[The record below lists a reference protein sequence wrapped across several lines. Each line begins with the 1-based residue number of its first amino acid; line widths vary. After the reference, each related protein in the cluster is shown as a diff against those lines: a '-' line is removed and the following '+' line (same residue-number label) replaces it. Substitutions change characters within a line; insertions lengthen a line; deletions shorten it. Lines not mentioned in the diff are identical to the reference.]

1 MSAGASTARRRLQPS
16 IASTSTFTDAPR
28 SSTLHVGARGG
39 SRTPKGLHPPDP
51 KSGASASFATLAGI
65 EGGQPPM
72 QHTQDARNPQAAR
85 HSTARRPASG
95 IIMGAT
101 WQGPRGRGRSA
112 SPARAGSSARR
123 SSRVSRP
130 PATASCVSSAAR
142 GRRPWRGSASRA
154 GTPNPARSSR
164 RRSPARTRSCTWR
177 ARAWRAAAGR
187 RRRSAGSGRAASTSR
202 GAWRKR
208 SRGSEILRED
218 SAPGP
223 GFLAEVCR
231 EWEAA
236 TDPAARAGIRVV
248 RLRIGMV
255 LSRRGGALGAMLT
268 PFRLG
273 AGGPVGRG
281 AQWVSW
287 ISIDDLVG
295 AILHALATESL
306 AGPVNAVAPEPV
318 TNRELART
326 LGRVLRRPALL
337 PLPAVAARL
346 LFGQMADELLLASAR
361 VEPARL
367 RATGFTFRHARLED
381 ALRHE
386 LGRPHR
392 TRPT

>member
-1 MSAGASTARRRLQPS
+1 MAGTARAWTVAVTGASGLVGSALVTGLTSAGHRVVRVVRGAGAASVAGQRLARW
-16 IASTSTFTDAPR
+16 
-28 SSTLHVGARGG
+28 
-39 SRTPKGLHPPDP
+39 DP
-51 KSGASASFATLAGI
+51 ESGALEPSALAGADAVVHLAG
-65 EGGQPPM
+65 ESVAGGRW
-72 QHTQDARNPQAAR
+72 TEAKK
-85 HSTARRPASG
+85 RR
-95 IIMGAT
+95 I
-101 WQGPRGRGRSA
+101 
-112 SPARAGSSARR
+112 R
-123 SSRVSRP
+123 SSRVDVTRRLAEALPRLERP
-130 PATASCVSSAAR
+130 PRLLV
-142 GRRPWRGSASRA
+142 SASA
-154 GTPNPARSSR
+154 VGYY
-164 RRSPARTRSCTWR
+164 
-177 ARAWRAAAGR
+177 GD
-187 RRRSAGSGRAASTSR
+187 
-202 GAWRKR
+202 
-208 SRGSEILRED
+208 RGSEILRED

-248 RLRIGMV
+248 RRRIGMV

-273 AGGPVGRG
+273 AGGPVGSG
-281 AQWVSW
+281 VQWVSW
-287 ISIDDLVG
+287 IAIDDLVG

>member
-1 MSAGASTARRRLQPS
+1 MT
-16 IASTSTFTDAPR
+16 
-28 SSTLHVGARGG
+28 
-39 SRTPKGLHPPDP
+39 
-51 KSGASASFATLAGI
+51 
-65 EGGQPPM
+65 
-72 QHTQDARNPQAAR
+72 
-85 HSTARRPASG
+85 
-95 IIMGAT
+95 
-101 WQGPRGRGRSA
+101 
-112 SPARAGSSARR
+112 
-123 SSRVSRP
+123 
-130 PATASCVSSAAR
+130 
-142 GRRPWRGSASRA
+142 
-154 GTPNPARSSR
+154 GT
-164 RRSPARTRSCTWR
+164 
-177 ARAWRAAAGR
+177 ARAWTVAVTGASGLVGSALVTGLT
-187 RRRSAGSGRAASTSR
+187 SAGHRVVRVVRGAGAASVAGQRLARWDPES
-202 GAWRKR
+202 GALEPSALAGADAVVHLAGESVAGGRWTEAKKR
-208 SRGSEILRED
+208 RIRSTRVDVTRRLAEALPRLERPPRLLVSASAVGYYGDRGSEILRED
-218 SAPGP
+218 SSPGP

-273 AGGPVGRG
+273 AGGPVGSG
-281 AQWVSW
+281 VQWVSW
-287 ISIDDLVG
+287 IAIDDLVG
-295 AILHALATESL
+295 ATLHALATESL

>member
-1 MSAGASTARRRLQPS
+1 MAGTARAWTVAVTGASGLVGSALVTGLTSAGHRVVRVVRGAGAASVAGQRLARW
-16 IASTSTFTDAPR
+16 
-28 SSTLHVGARGG
+28 
-39 SRTPKGLHPPDP
+39 DP
-51 KSGASASFATLAGI
+51 ESGALEPSALAGADAVVHLAG
-65 EGGQPPM
+65 ESVAGGRW
-72 QHTQDARNPQAAR
+72 TEAKK
-85 HSTARRPASG
+85 RR
-95 IIMGAT
+95 I
-101 WQGPRGRGRSA
+101 
-112 SPARAGSSARR
+112 R
-123 SSRVSRP
+123 SSRVDVTRRLAEALPRLERP
-130 PATASCVSSAAR
+130 PRLLV
-142 GRRPWRGSASRA
+142 SASA
-154 GTPNPARSSR
+154 VGYY
-164 RRSPARTRSCTWR
+164 
-177 ARAWRAAAGR
+177 GD
-187 RRRSAGSGRAASTSR
+187 
-202 GAWRKR
+202 
-208 SRGSEILRED
+208 RGSEILRED

-273 AGGPVGRG
+273 AGGPVGSG
-281 AQWVSW
+281 VQWVSW
-287 ISIDDLVG
+287 IAIDDLVG

-367 RATGFTFRHARLED
+367 RASGFTFRHARLED

>member
-1 MSAGASTARRRLQPS
+1 MAGTARAWTVGVTGASGLVGSALVTGLTSAGHRVVRVVRGAGAASVAGQRLARW
-16 IASTSTFTDAPR
+16 
-28 SSTLHVGARGG
+28 
-39 SRTPKGLHPPDP
+39 DP
-51 KSGASASFATLAGI
+51 ESGALEPSALAGADAVVHLAG
-65 EGGQPPM
+65 ESVAGGRW
-72 QHTQDARNPQAAR
+72 TEAKK
-85 HSTARRPASG
+85 RR
-95 IIMGAT
+95 I
-101 WQGPRGRGRSA
+101 
-112 SPARAGSSARR
+112 R
-123 SSRVSRP
+123 SSRVDVTRRLAEALPRLERP
-130 PATASCVSSAAR
+130 PRLLV
-142 GRRPWRGSASRA
+142 SASA
-154 GTPNPARSSR
+154 VGYY
-164 RRSPARTRSCTWR
+164 
-177 ARAWRAAAGR
+177 GD
-187 RRRSAGSGRAASTSR
+187 
-202 GAWRKR
+202 
-208 SRGSEILRED
+208 RGSEILRED
-218 SAPGP
+218 SSPGP

-273 AGGPVGRG
+273 AGGPVGSG
-281 AQWVSW
+281 VQWVSW
-287 ISIDDLVG
+287 IAIDDLVG

>member
-1 MSAGASTARRRLQPS
+1 MAGTARAWTVAVTGASGLVGSALVTGLTSAGHRVVRVVRGAGAASVAGQRLARW
-16 IASTSTFTDAPR
+16 D
-28 SSTLHVGARGG
+28 
-39 SRTPKGLHPPDP
+39 
-51 KSGASASFATLAGI
+51 
-65 EGGQPPM
+65 
-72 QHTQDARNPQAAR
+72 
-85 HSTARRPASG
+85 PASG
-95 IIMGAT
+95 ALEPSALAGADAVVHLA
-101 WQGPRGRGRSA
+101 GESVAGGRWTEAKKR
-112 SPARAGSSARR
+112 RIR
-123 SSRVSRP
+123 SSRVDVTRRLAEALLRLERP
-130 PATASCVSSAAR
+130 PRLLV
-142 GRRPWRGSASRA
+142 SASA
-154 GTPNPARSSR
+154 VGYY
-164 RRSPARTRSCTWR
+164 
-177 ARAWRAAAGR
+177 GD
-187 RRRSAGSGRAASTSR
+187 
-202 GAWRKR
+202 
-208 SRGSEILRED
+208 RGSEILRED

-273 AGGPVGRG
+273 AGGPVGSG
-281 AQWVSW
+281 VQWVSW
-287 ISIDDLVG
+287 IAIDDLVG

>member
-1 MSAGASTARRRLQPS
+1 MAGTARAWTVAVTGASGLVGSALVTGLTSAGHRVVRVVRGAGAVPAAGQRIARW
-16 IASTSTFTDAPR
+16 
-28 SSTLHVGARGG
+28 
-39 SRTPKGLHPPDP
+39 DP
-51 KSGASASFATLAGI
+51 ESGALEPSALAGADAVVHLAG
-65 EGGQPPM
+65 ESVAGGRW
-72 QHTQDARNPQAAR
+72 TEAKK
-85 HSTARRPASG
+85 RR
-95 IIMGAT
+95 I
-101 WQGPRGRGRSA
+101 
-112 SPARAGSSARR
+112 R
-123 SSRVSRP
+123 SSRVDVTRRLAEALPRLERP
-130 PATASCVSSAAR
+130 PRLLV
-142 GRRPWRGSASRA
+142 SASA
-154 GTPNPARSSR
+154 VGYY
-164 RRSPARTRSCTWR
+164 
-177 ARAWRAAAGR
+177 GD
-187 RRRSAGSGRAASTSR
+187 
-202 GAWRKR
+202 
-208 SRGSEILRED
+208 RGSEILRED

-273 AGGPVGRG
+273 AGGPVGSG
-281 AQWVSW
+281 VQWVSW
-287 ISIDDLVG
+287 IAIDDLVG

>member
-1 MSAGASTARRRLQPS
+1 M
-16 IASTSTFTDAPR
+16 
-28 SSTLHVGARGG
+28 
-39 SRTPKGLHPPDP
+39 
-51 KSGASASFATLAGI
+51 
-65 EGGQPPM
+65 
-72 QHTQDARNPQAAR
+72 
-85 HSTARRPASG
+85 
-95 IIMGAT
+95 
-101 WQGPRGRGRSA
+101 
-112 SPARAGSSARR
+112 
-123 SSRVSRP
+123 
-130 PATASCVSSAAR
+130 
-142 GRRPWRGSASRA
+142 A
-154 GTPNPARSSR
+154 GT
-164 RRSPARTRSCTWR
+164 
-177 ARAWRAAAGR
+177 ARAWTVAVTGASGLVGSALVTGLT
-187 RRRSAGSGRAASTSR
+187 SAGHRVVRVVRGAGAASVAGQRLARWDPES
-202 GAWRKR
+202 GALEPPALAGADAVVHLAGESVAGGRWTEAKKR
-208 SRGSEILRED
+208 RIRSTRVDVTRRLAEALPRLERPPRLLVSASAVGYYGDRGSEILRED

-273 AGGPVGRG
+273 AGGPVGSG
-281 AQWVSW
+281 VQWVSW
-287 ISIDDLVG
+287 IAIDDLVG

>member
-1 MSAGASTARRRLQPS
+1 MT
-16 IASTSTFTDAPR
+16 
-28 SSTLHVGARGG
+28 
-39 SRTPKGLHPPDP
+39 
-51 KSGASASFATLAGI
+51 
-65 EGGQPPM
+65 
-72 QHTQDARNPQAAR
+72 
-85 HSTARRPASG
+85 
-95 IIMGAT
+95 
-101 WQGPRGRGRSA
+101 
-112 SPARAGSSARR
+112 
-123 SSRVSRP
+123 
-130 PATASCVSSAAR
+130 
-142 GRRPWRGSASRA
+142 
-154 GTPNPARSSR
+154 GT
-164 RRSPARTRSCTWR
+164 
-177 ARAWRAAAGR
+177 ARAWTVAVTGASGLVGSALVTGLT
-187 RRRSAGSGRAASTSR
+187 SAGHRVVRVVRGAGAASVAGQRLARWDPES
-202 GAWRKR
+202 GALEPSALAGADAVVHLAGESVAGGRWTEAKKR
-208 SRGSEILRED
+208 RIRSTRVDVTRRLAEALPRLERPPRLLVSASAVGYYGDRGSEILRED

-273 AGGPVGRG
+273 AGGPVGSG
-281 AQWVSW
+281 VQWVSW
-287 ISIDDLVG
+287 IAIDDLVG
-295 AILHALATESL
+295 AILHALATEAL

>member
-1 MSAGASTARRRLQPS
+1 MAGTARAWTVAVTGASGLVGSALVTGLTSAGHRVVRVVRGAGAASVAGQRLARW
-16 IASTSTFTDAPR
+16 
-28 SSTLHVGARGG
+28 
-39 SRTPKGLHPPDP
+39 DP
-51 KSGASASFATLAGI
+51 ESGALEPSELAGADAVVHLAG
-65 EGGQPPM
+65 ESVAGGRW
-72 QHTQDARNPQAAR
+72 TEAKK
-85 HSTARRPASG
+85 RR
-95 IIMGAT
+95 I
-101 WQGPRGRGRSA
+101 
-112 SPARAGSSARR
+112 R
-123 SSRVSRP
+123 SSRVDVTRRLAEALLRLERP
-130 PATASCVSSAAR
+130 PRLLV
-142 GRRPWRGSASRA
+142 SASA
-154 GTPNPARSSR
+154 VGYY
-164 RRSPARTRSCTWR
+164 
-177 ARAWRAAAGR
+177 GD
-187 RRRSAGSGRAASTSR
+187 
-202 GAWRKR
+202 
-208 SRGSEILRED
+208 RGSEILRED

-273 AGGPVGRG
+273 AGGPVGSG
-281 AQWVSW
+281 VQWVSW
-287 ISIDDLVG
+287 IAIDDLVG

-381 ALRHE
+381 AFRHE

>member
-1 MSAGASTARRRLQPS
+1 M
-16 IASTSTFTDAPR
+16 
-28 SSTLHVGARGG
+28 
-39 SRTPKGLHPPDP
+39 
-51 KSGASASFATLAGI
+51 
-65 EGGQPPM
+65 
-72 QHTQDARNPQAAR
+72 
-85 HSTARRPASG
+85 
-95 IIMGAT
+95 
-101 WQGPRGRGRSA
+101 
-112 SPARAGSSARR
+112 
-123 SSRVSRP
+123 
-130 PATASCVSSAAR
+130 
-142 GRRPWRGSASRA
+142 A
-154 GTPNPARSSR
+154 GT
-164 RRSPARTRSCTWR
+164 
-177 ARAWRAAAGR
+177 ARAWTVGVTGASGLVGSALVTGLT
-187 RRRSAGSGRAASTSR
+187 SAGHRVVRVVRGAGAASVAGQRLARWDPES
-202 GAWRKR
+202 GGYYGD
-208 SRGSEILRED
+208 RGSEILRED

>member
-1 MSAGASTARRRLQPS
+1 MTGTARAWTVAVTGASGLVGSALVTGLTSAGHRVVRVVRGAGAASVAGQRLARW
-16 IASTSTFTDAPR
+16 
-28 SSTLHVGARGG
+28 
-39 SRTPKGLHPPDP
+39 DP
-51 KSGASASFATLAGI
+51 ESGALEPSALAGADAVVHLAG
-65 EGGQPPM
+65 ESVAGGRW
-72 QHTQDARNPQAAR
+72 TEAKK
-85 HSTARRPASG
+85 RR
-95 IIMGAT
+95 I
-101 WQGPRGRGRSA
+101 
-112 SPARAGSSARR
+112 R
-123 SSRVSRP
+123 SSRVDVTRRLAEALLRLERP
-130 PATASCVSSAAR
+130 PRLLV
-142 GRRPWRGSASRA
+142 SASA
-154 GTPNPARSSR
+154 VGYY
-164 RRSPARTRSCTWR
+164 
-177 ARAWRAAAGR
+177 GD
-187 RRRSAGSGRAASTSR
+187 
-202 GAWRKR
+202 
-208 SRGSEILRED
+208 RGSEILRED

-273 AGGPVGRG
+273 AGGPVGSG
-281 AQWVSW
+281 VQWVSW
-287 ISIDDLVG
+287 IAIDDLVG

>member
-1 MSAGASTARRRLQPS
+1 MAGTARAWTVAVTGASGLVGSALVTGLTSAGHRVVRVVRGAGAAPVAGQRIARW
-16 IASTSTFTDAPR
+16 
-28 SSTLHVGARGG
+28 
-39 SRTPKGLHPPDP
+39 DP
-51 KSGASASFATLAGI
+51 ESGALEPPALAGADAVVHLAG
-65 EGGQPPM
+65 ESVAGGRW
-72 QHTQDARNPQAAR
+72 TEAKK
-85 HSTARRPASG
+85 RR
-95 IIMGAT
+95 I
-101 WQGPRGRGRSA
+101 
-112 SPARAGSSARR
+112 R
-123 SSRVSRP
+123 SSRVDVTRRLAEALLRLERP
-130 PATASCVSSAAR
+130 PRLLV
-142 GRRPWRGSASRA
+142 SASA
-154 GTPNPARSSR
+154 VGYY
-164 RRSPARTRSCTWR
+164 
-177 ARAWRAAAGR
+177 GD
-187 RRRSAGSGRAASTSR
+187 
-202 GAWRKR
+202 
-208 SRGSEILRED
+208 RGSEILRED

-273 AGGPVGRG
+273 AGGPVGSG
-281 AQWVSW
+281 VQWVSW
-287 ISIDDLVG
+287 IAIDDLVG

>member
-1 MSAGASTARRRLQPS
+1 MAGTARAWTVAVTGASGLVGSALVTGLTSAGHRVVRVVRGAGAASVAGQRLARW
-16 IASTSTFTDAPR
+16 D
-28 SSTLHVGARGG
+28 
-39 SRTPKGLHPPDP
+39 
-51 KSGASASFATLAGI
+51 
-65 EGGQPPM
+65 
-72 QHTQDARNPQAAR
+72 
-85 HSTARRPASG
+85 PASG
-95 IIMGAT
+95 ALEPSALAGADAVVHLAGESVAGGRWT
-101 WQGPRGRGRSA
+101 EAKKRRIRSTRVDVTRRLAEALPRLERPPRLLVSA
-112 SPARAGSSARR
+112 SAVGYY
-123 SSRVSRP
+123 
-130 PATASCVSSAAR
+130 
-142 GRRPWRGSASRA
+142 GD
-154 GTPNPARSSR
+154 
-164 RRSPARTRSCTWR
+164 
-177 ARAWRAAAGR
+177 
-187 RRRSAGSGRAASTSR
+187 
-202 GAWRKR
+202 
-208 SRGSEILRED
+208 RGSEILRED

-273 AGGPVGRG
+273 AGGPVGSG
-281 AQWVSW
+281 VQWVSW
-287 ISIDDLVG
+287 IAIDDLVG

>member
-1 MSAGASTARRRLQPS
+1 MAGTARAWTVAVTGASGLVGSALVTGLTSAGHRVVRVVRGAGAASVAGQRLARW
-16 IASTSTFTDAPR
+16 
-28 SSTLHVGARGG
+28 
-39 SRTPKGLHPPDP
+39 DP
-51 KSGASASFATLAGI
+51 ESGALEPSALAGADAVVHLAG
-65 EGGQPPM
+65 ESVAGGRW
-72 QHTQDARNPQAAR
+72 TEAKK
-85 HSTARRPASG
+85 RR
-95 IIMGAT
+95 I
-101 WQGPRGRGRSA
+101 
-112 SPARAGSSARR
+112 R
-123 SSRVSRP
+123 SSRVDVTRRLAEALPRLERP
-130 PATASCVSSAAR
+130 PRLLV
-142 GRRPWRGSASRA
+142 SASA
-154 GTPNPARSSR
+154 VGYY
-164 RRSPARTRSCTWR
+164 
-177 ARAWRAAAGR
+177 GD
-187 RRRSAGSGRAASTSR
+187 
-202 GAWRKR
+202 
-208 SRGSEILRED
+208 RGSEILRED
-218 SAPGP
+218 SSPGP

-273 AGGPVGRG
+273 AGGPVGSG
-281 AQWVSW
+281 VQWVSW
-287 ISIDDLVG
+287 IAIDDLVG

>member
-1 MSAGASTARRRLQPS
+1 M
-16 IASTSTFTDAPR
+16 
-28 SSTLHVGARGG
+28 
-39 SRTPKGLHPPDP
+39 
-51 KSGASASFATLAGI
+51 
-65 EGGQPPM
+65 
-72 QHTQDARNPQAAR
+72 
-85 HSTARRPASG
+85 
-95 IIMGAT
+95 
-101 WQGPRGRGRSA
+101 
-112 SPARAGSSARR
+112 
-123 SSRVSRP
+123 
-130 PATASCVSSAAR
+130 
-142 GRRPWRGSASRA
+142 A
-154 GTPNPARSSR
+154 GT
-164 RRSPARTRSCTWR
+164 
-177 ARAWRAAAGR
+177 ARAWTVAVTGASGLIGSALVTGLT
-187 RRRSAGSGRAASTSR
+187 SAGHRVVRVVRGAGAASVAGQRLARWDPES
-202 GAWRKR
+202 GALEPSELAGADAVVHLAGESVAGGRWTEAKKR
-208 SRGSEILRED
+208 RIRSTRVDVTRRLAEALPRLERPPRLLVSASAVGYYGDRGSEILRED

-273 AGGPVGRG
+273 AGGPVGSG
-281 AQWVSW
+281 VQWVSW
-287 ISIDDLVG
+287 IAIDDLVG

>member
-1 MSAGASTARRRLQPS
+1 M
-16 IASTSTFTDAPR
+16 
-28 SSTLHVGARGG
+28 
-39 SRTPKGLHPPDP
+39 
-51 KSGASASFATLAGI
+51 
-65 EGGQPPM
+65 
-72 QHTQDARNPQAAR
+72 
-85 HSTARRPASG
+85 
-95 IIMGAT
+95 
-101 WQGPRGRGRSA
+101 
-112 SPARAGSSARR
+112 
-123 SSRVSRP
+123 
-130 PATASCVSSAAR
+130 
-142 GRRPWRGSASRA
+142 A
-154 GTPNPARSSR
+154 GT
-164 RRSPARTRSCTWR
+164 
-177 ARAWRAAAGR
+177 ARAWTVAVTGASGLVGSALVTGLT
-187 RRRSAGSGRAASTSR
+187 SAGHRVVRVVRGAGAASVAGQRLARWDPES
-202 GAWRKR
+202 GALEPSALAGADAVVHLAGESVAGGRWTEAKKR
-208 SRGSEILRED
+208 RIRSTRVDVTRRLAEALPRLERPPRLLVSASAVGYYGDRGSEILRED
-218 SAPGP
+218 SSPGP

-273 AGGPVGRG
+273 AGGPVGSG
-281 AQWVSW
+281 VQWVSW
-287 ISIDDLVG
+287 IAIDDLVG

>member
-1 MSAGASTARRRLQPS
+1 MTGTARAWTVAVTGASGLVGSALVTGLTSAGHRVVRVVRGAGAASVAGQRLARW
-16 IASTSTFTDAPR
+16 
-28 SSTLHVGARGG
+28 
-39 SRTPKGLHPPDP
+39 DP
-51 KSGASASFATLAGI
+51 ESGALEPSELAGADAVVHLAG
-65 EGGQPPM
+65 ESVAGGRW
-72 QHTQDARNPQAAR
+72 TEAKK
-85 HSTARRPASG
+85 RR
-95 IIMGAT
+95 I
-101 WQGPRGRGRSA
+101 
-112 SPARAGSSARR
+112 R
-123 SSRVSRP
+123 SSRVDVTRRLAEALLRLERP
-130 PATASCVSSAAR
+130 PRLLV
-142 GRRPWRGSASRA
+142 SASA
-154 GTPNPARSSR
+154 VGYY
-164 RRSPARTRSCTWR
+164 
-177 ARAWRAAAGR
+177 GD
-187 RRRSAGSGRAASTSR
+187 
-202 GAWRKR
+202 
-208 SRGSEILRED
+208 RGSEILRED

-273 AGGPVGRG
+273 AGGPVGSG
-281 AQWVSW
+281 VQWVSW
-287 ISIDDLVG
+287 IAIDDLVG